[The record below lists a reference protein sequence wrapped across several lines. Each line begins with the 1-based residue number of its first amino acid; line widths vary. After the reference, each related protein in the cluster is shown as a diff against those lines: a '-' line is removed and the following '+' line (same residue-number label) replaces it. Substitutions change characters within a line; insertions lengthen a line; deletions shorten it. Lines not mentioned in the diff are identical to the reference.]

1 MVWKAMG
8 VRLTA
13 HGGIQFLYH
22 ALLILALHIHGCC
35 SLNSEGLALLKFQER
50 VVYDPYGV
58 FLNWNSD
65 DCDPCLWTGVR
76 CFDGKVEMLDLSGYD
91 LKGTLAPELGNLP
104 HLKSLVLSRNH
115 FSGVVPQEIG
125 QLEMLE
131 VLDLRDNS
139 LNGRIPAQI
148 GGLHLLR
155 SLLLCNNGFEGNV
168 PLEIGKLELLTDLQY
183 DTNLISTTDLQF
195 DTNVISTG
203 TGFIHRKLGRCIC
216 RSSGRPLK
224 KMGFYLAPIKGILI
238 RYLNLVSIFNFGKGF
253 LHGNCSYCFE
263 DQSTSSRLHAITRRK
278 LAEQANNLAAA
289 PANGGAQ
296 LGKISPQPF
305 SRSSG
310 SFPAVPGTKPKP
322 PQSPPPSRDPK
333 QHSKPNSKKPDNQD
347 SGFPWKYIVAILCG
361 VLLLIIAL
369 VIICICRS
377 RAARNIGPW
386 KTGLSGQ
393 LQKAFVTGVPKLNR
407 PELEAA
413 CEDFSNIIRTNE
425 VNTSYKGT
433 LSSGVEIAVVSTS
446 LAALNDWSKRSELT
460 FRKKIDTLSRIN
472 HKNFLNLI
480 GYCAEEEPFTRMMV
494 FEYAPNGT
502 LSEHL
507 QDQELEH
514 LDWSARMRI
523 VMGVAYCLQYM
534 HNLNP
539 PLSHSNMTSDN
550 IFLTDDYA
558 SKIGE
563 ITFWDEFTDKTKLG
577 ENEDSELPPLPEPE
591 TNIYSFG
598 LMLLEIISGKLTYTE
613 EQGPILNWATP
624 FLNDKQNINKLI
636 DPTLK
641 SYKDNELAVICEVIQ
656 ECVQQDTRTRPTIN
670 EVISKLREVLGIS
683 PEAAVPRLSPLW
695 WAELEILSA
704 EAL

>member
-1 MVWKAMG
+1 MG

-13 HGGIQFLYH
+13 YGGIQFLYL
-22 ALLILALHIHGCC
+22 ALLILALDIHG
-35 SLNSEGLALLKFQER
+35 
-50 VVYDPYGV
+50 
-58 FLNWNSD
+58 
-65 DCDPCLWTGVR
+65 
-76 CFDGKVEMLDLSGYD
+76 DLSGYD

-104 HLKSLVLSRNH
+104 HLKSLELSNNH
-115 FSGVVPQEIG
+115 FSGVVPREIG

-131 VLDLRDNS
+131 VLDLRDNR
-139 LNGRIPAQI
+139 LNGRIPAEI

-155 SLLLCNNGFEGNV
+155 SLLLCNNDFEGNV
-168 PLEIGKLELLTDLQY
+168 PLEIGQLELLTDLQY
-183 DTNLISTTDLQF
+183 DTNLISTKDLQF
-195 DTNVISTG
+195 DTNIISAG
-203 TGFIHRKLGRCIC
+203 TGFIHRKLGRWV
-216 RSSGRPLK
+216 RRLLL
-224 KMGFYLAPIKGILI
+224 LAAL
-238 RYLNLVSIFNFGKGF
+238 S
-253 LHGNCSYCFE
+253 H
-263 DQSTSSRLHAITRRK
+263 LHAITRRK
-278 LAEQANNLAAA
+278 LAEQSNNLAAA
-289 PANGGAQ
+289 PANGGAP
-296 LGKISPQPF
+296 LGNISPQPF

-310 SFPAVPGTKPKP
+310 SFPAVIGAKAKP
-322 PQSPPPSRDPK
+322 PQSPPPSGDSK
-333 QHSKPNSKKPDNQD
+333 QHSKSNPQQTDNQD
-347 SGFPWKYIVAILCG
+347 SGLSWKYLVAILCG
-361 VLLLIIAL
+361 VFLLIIAL
-369 VIICICRS
+369 VIICICRC
-377 RAARNIGPW
+377 RAARTIGPW

-425 VNTSYKGT
+425 INTVYKGT

-446 LAALNDWSKRSELT
+446 IPALKDWSKCSELT

-480 GYCAEEEPFTRMMV
+480 GYCEEEEPFTRMMV

-558 SKIGE
+558 AKIGE
-563 ITFWDEFTDKTKLG
+563 ITFWKEFTDKTKLG
-577 ENEDSELPPLPEPE
+577 ENEEHSELPPLAEPE

-598 LMLLEIISGKLTYTE
+598 LMLLEIISGKLPYSE

-624 FLNDKQNINKLI
+624 FLNDKQNIDKLI

-656 ECVQQDTRTRPTIN
+656 QCVQQDTRKRPTIN
-670 EVISKLREVLGIS
+670 EVNSKLREVLGIS

-704 EAL
+704 EAP

>member
-13 HGGIQFLYH
+13 YGGIQFLYL
-22 ALLILALHIHGCC
+22 ALLILALDIHGCC

-50 VVYDPYGV
+50 VVYDPYEI

-65 DCDPCLWTGVR
+65 DCDPCLWTGVH

-104 HLKSLVLSRNH
+104 HLKSLELSNNH
-115 FSGVVPQEIG
+115 FSGVVPREIG

-131 VLDLRDNS
+131 VLDLRDNR
-139 LNGRIPAQI
+139 LNGRIPAEI

-155 SLLLCNNGFEGNV
+155 SLLLCNNDFEGNV
-168 PLEIGKLELLTDLQY
+168 PLEIGQLELLTDLQY

-195 DTNVISTG
+195 DTNLISAG
-203 TGFIHRKLGRCIC
+203 TGFIHRKLGGCW
-216 RSSGRPLK
+216 RPLK
-224 KMGFYLAPIKGILI
+224 KMGFYLAPIKGILV
-238 RYLNLVSIFNFGKGF
+238 RYLNLVSILNFGKGF
-253 LHGNCSYCFE
+253 LHGNYNYSFE
-263 DQSTSSRLHAITRRK
+263 HQSTALSRLHAITRRK
-278 LAEQANNLAAA
+278 LAEQSNNLAAA
-289 PANGGAQ
+289 PANGGAP
-296 LGKISPQPF
+296 LGNISPQPF

-310 SFPAVPGTKPKP
+310 SFPAVIGAKAKP
-322 PQSPPPSRDPK
+322 PQSPPPSGDSK
-333 QHSKPNSKKPDNQD
+333 QHSKSNPQQTDNQD
-347 SGFPWKYIVAILCG
+347 SGLSWKYLVAILCG
-361 VLLLIIAL
+361 VFLLIIAL
-369 VIICICRS
+369 VIICICRC
-377 RAARNIGPW
+377 RAARTIGPW

-425 VNTSYKGT
+425 VTTVYKGT

-446 LAALNDWSKRSELT
+446 IHALKDWSKCSELT

-480 GYCAEEEPFTRMMV
+480 GYCEEEEPFTRMMV

-558 SKIGE
+558 AKIGE
-563 ITFWDEFTDKTKLG
+563 ITFWKEFTDKTKLG
-577 ENEDSELPPLPEPE
+577 ENEEHSELPPLAEPE

-598 LMLLEIISGKLTYTE
+598 LMLLEIISGKLPYSE

-624 FLNDKQNINKLI
+624 FLNDKQNTDKLI

-656 ECVQQDTRTRPTIN
+656 QCVQQDTRKRPTIN
-670 EVISKLREVLGIS
+670 EVNSKLREVLGIS

-704 EAL
+704 EAP

>member
-168 PLEIGKLELLTDLQY
+168 PLEIGKLELLTDLQ
-183 DTNLISTTDLQF
+183 F

-263 DQSTSSRLHAITRRK
+263 DQSTASSRLHAITRRK